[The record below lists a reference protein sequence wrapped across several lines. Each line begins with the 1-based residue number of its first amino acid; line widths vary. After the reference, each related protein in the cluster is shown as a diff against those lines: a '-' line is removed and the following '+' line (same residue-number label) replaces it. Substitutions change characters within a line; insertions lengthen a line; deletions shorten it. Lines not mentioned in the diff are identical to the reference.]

1 MIINIDNEYSG
12 QLKILKEFD
21 IIIQDV
27 VESTCDFMKCPY
39 ETEVNVLFTDDET
52 IHQINL
58 ENRGIDRPTD
68 VLSFPM
74 IDFEAPADLSGVEDM
89 QYEYFNSDTGC
100 LMLGDIVISIDR
112 AYSQAE
118 EYGHSVKREIAF
130 LTAHSM
136 LHLFGYDH
144 IDDTGREEMEKL
156 QEQILTE
163 KGYTRDYE

>member
-1 MIINIDNEYSG
+1 M
-12 QLKILKEFD
+12 
-21 IIIQDV
+21 
-27 VESTCDFMKCPY
+27 ESTCDFIKCPY

-144 IDDTGREEMEKL
+144 IDDGRKEEMEKL
-156 QEQILTE
+156 QEQILRE
-163 KGYTRDYE
+163 K

>member
-1 MIINIDNEYSG
+1 MFINIENEYSG
-12 QLKILKEFD
+12 ELKIPEEFD
-21 IIIQDV
+21 IIIRDV
-27 VESTCDFMKCPY
+27 VEHSCDFVHCPY
-39 ETEVNVLFTDDET
+39 EVEVNVMLTDDKT
-52 IHQINL
+52 IHQINKD
-58 ENRGIDRPTD
+58 NRGIDRPTD

-74 IDFEAPADLSGVEDM
+74 IDYENPADLSGVEDSP
-89 QYEYFNSDTGC
+89 YEYFNSETGC

>member
-89 QYEYFNSDTGC
+89 QYVYFNSDTGC

-144 IDDTGREEMEKL
+144 IDDAGREEMEKL

>member
-1 MIINIDNEYSG
+1 MIINIENEYIG

-27 VESTCDFMKCPY
+27 VESVCDFMKCPY
-39 ETEVNVLFTDDET
+39 ETEVNVMFTDDET
-52 IHQINL
+52 IHQINK
-58 ENRGIDRPTD
+58 ENRGIDRATD

-74 IDFEAPADLSGVEDM
+74 IDYTEPGDLSGVEDM

-100 LMLGDIVISIDR
+100 LMLGDIVISVDR

-144 IDDTGREEMEKL
+144 IDDAEREEMERL

>member
-1 MIINIDNEYSG
+1 M
-12 QLKILKEFD
+12 KEFD

-144 IDDTGREEMEKL
+144 IDDAGREEMEKL

>member
-74 IDFEAPADLSGVEDM
+74 IDFEAPADLSGVEEM

-144 IDDTGREEMEKL
+144 IDDAGREEMEKL

>member
-68 VLSFPM
+68 VVSFPM

-136 LHLFGYDH
+136 LHLMGYDH
-144 IDDTGREEMEKL
+144 MVDEERLVMEQR
-156 QEQILTE
+156 QEEILAIC
-163 KGYTRDYE
+163 GYSR

>member
-12 QLKILKEFD
+12 RLKILKEFD

-144 IDDTGREEMEKL
+144 IDDAGREEMEKL

>member
-1 MIINIDNEYSG
+1 
-12 QLKILKEFD
+12 
-21 IIIQDV
+21 
-27 VESTCDFMKCPY
+27 
-39 ETEVNVLFTDDET
+39 
-52 IHQINL
+52 
-58 ENRGIDRPTD
+58 
-68 VLSFPM
+68 M

-144 IDDTGREEMEKL
+144 IDDAGREEMEKL